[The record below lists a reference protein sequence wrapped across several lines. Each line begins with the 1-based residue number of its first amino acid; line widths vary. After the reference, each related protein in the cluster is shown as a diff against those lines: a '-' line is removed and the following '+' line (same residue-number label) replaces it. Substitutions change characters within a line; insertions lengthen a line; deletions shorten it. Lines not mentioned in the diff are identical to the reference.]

1 MERTLNLQKMPFSI
15 QLNTDSTCVLKKLP
29 KTREETT
36 HRENAGITQRRRV
49 VPVPNSQMESLIIHR
64 LSISYST
71 GK

>member
-36 HRENAGITQRRRV
+36 QN
-49 VPVPNSQMESLIIHR
+49 
-64 LSISYST
+64 Y
-71 GK
+71 